1 MLSRRMSPKV
11 ANLGI
16 ITLHEGALARQE
28 SNLQPSH

>member
-16 ITLHEGALARQE
+16 TLHEGVLARQE
-28 SNLQPSH
+28 LNLQPSH